1 MASQNINFRYVV
13 ATRALQT
20 WQMRAHRIRLMNQ
33 QQAANREGN
42 EMCTVNINRFLE
54 TARQYL
60 LDEVAVSEPVH
71 QVN

>member
-1 MASQNINFRYVV
+1 MASQNINFRYVG

-20 WQMRAHRIRLMNQ
+20 WPMRVHRIGLMNHP
-33 QQAANREGN
+33 QAASEENN
-42 EMCTVNINRFLE
+42 EMCAVNINRFLE

-60 LDEVAVSEPVH
+60 LEQVAMSEPVH